1 MNIDY
6 KKIANNCNVSE
17 KEVEEI
23 EKELKRFML
32 DKLRKAF
39 KEETVNLRLKGFGN
53 FIVNDRLVQHRIH
66 GFLKKFNSQKEKN
79 LPYSEKDVN
88 LFRKLWEY
96 RQTKLPHL
104 IQDTRREKYK
114 NPFFA
119 HKNKSNEYAKASK
132 KLNS

>member
-6 KKIANNCNVSE
+6 KKIANKCNVSE
-17 KEVEEI
+17 HEVIEL
-23 EKELKRFML
+23 EKELKQFIL
-32 DKLRKAF
+32 EKLRKTF
-39 KEETVNLRLKGFGN
+39 KEHVVDIRLKGFGN

-79 LPYSEKDVN
+79 IPYSEKDVN

-96 RQTKLPHL
+96 RQTKLPLL
-104 IQDTRREKYK
+104 IKDTRREKYK

-119 HKNKSNEYAKASK
+119 HKNKTNEYTKASK